1 MIKILQRFTYQYF
14 PIYCVVLYSFFAH
27 LHSKREFLRANN
39 KMEISPSLYTYSS
52 LEASSKESKILLDVT
67 YKNMMRSDPLV
78 TRSYTYVID
87 FEGKVLGHRP
97 EYDQKFFSNLT
108 NATMN
113 LNKKLLHST
122 IFGSIKLIKI

>member
-1 MIKILQRFTYQYF
+1 
-14 PIYCVVLYSFFAH
+14 
-27 LHSKREFLRANN
+27 
-39 KMEISPSLYTYSS
+39 

>member
-1 MIKILQRFTYQYF
+1 
-14 PIYCVVLYSFFAH
+14 
-27 LHSKREFLRANN
+27 
-39 KMEISPSLYTYSS
+39 METSTSLSTYSS

-67 YKNMMRSDPLV
+67 YKNMMRSDLLA

-97 EYDQKFFSNLT
+97 EYDQKFFSNIT